1 MFCLG
6 LGSIGLAKVN
16 LLSFKSIDATF
27 HNPTFEYSMP
37 NGENRMLIVTVVNEY
52 SNFVDYNITSIS
64 YGGVL
69 MLKVG
74 ESESSSLISR
84 NEIET

>member
-1 MFCLG
+1 
-6 LGSIGLAKVN
+6 
-16 LLSFKSIDATF
+16 
-27 HNPTFEYSMP
+27 
-37 NGENRMLIVTVVNEY
+37 MLIVTVVNEY